1 MAVCGIPGLPTH
13 LCLPVYEEWKCV
25 HDNFSSGEWIEH
37 WYSEGCIK
45 ILEIMKPGAFQSK
58 HRNHTGAGCL
68 CKAFYVDR
76 QKQCSI
82 RVHNNKPRKFL
93 Q

>member
-1 MAVCGIPGLPTH
+1 M
-13 LCLPVYEEWKCV
+13 